1 MAEKRIAILGS
12 SGGNL
17 FNIDVR
23 GTAYVP
29 SVVAPTLSNNPW
41 GFVLS
46 MAIALVSAFLITTLA
61 NRLPRRRAVKGV

>member
-41 GFVLS
+41 GFVL
-46 MAIALVSAFLITTLA
+46 APA